1 MRGRKIIAVGAA
13 LGALGWAL
21 PAWAQDPGGEPPFE
35 TGGDEPPFETG
46 GDEPPFET
54 GGEEPPFSTG
64 EPSTPTDPEEKPTSE
79 TPDDPAALEAPV
91 SGPGSIVGATKLPSG
106 PRYRQFGC
114 GPSVQDRRYKDHYFV
129 CIDTRNNRI
138 AYADVVPSYGKP
150 LLPNKPTLVVVI
162 HQSDHGVAIETDGK
176 TGVFTPGVDRGKAE
190 GGERVFGAGNEKY
203 ADSAKWVTTTTV
215 IPPLLPGEASVTV
228 KLSNEDALLDQKT
241 ITLLVQE
248 TYSGALRAGIGA
260 VTLGAVD
267 GTYSIRN
274 RAGSP
279 QAEIIAEDPA
289 LYNVEFVLGYAAFL
303 DEGGRPAAGC
313 LSAPWCF
320 APYVGVGVLSQDGRG
335 DYRAL
340 SSMHL
345 GLEWQP
351 VRNFSIAATL
361 VGRRTDQLAA
371 GLRVGGPANPGD
383 EIITQ
388 GYGLGAGIV
397 FNISPSFFRFAAG
410 GLPGGGP

>member
-1 MRGRKIIAVGAA
+1 MAA
-13 LGALGWAL
+13 LGWGA
-21 PAWAQDPGGEPPFE
+21 PVWAQDPGEQPPF
-35 TGGDEPPFETG
+35 D
-46 GDEPPFET
+46 T
-54 GGEEPPFSTG
+54 GGEDPPPFDTG
-64 EPSTPTDPEEKPTSE
+64 GEDPPPFDTGATEPSPAGPVEKNDPIDS
-79 TPDDPAALEAPV
+79 ASLEAPV
-91 SGPGSIVGATKLPSG
+91 SGPGSIVGATKLPTG

-129 CIDTRNNRI
+129 CVDTRAGRI

-162 HQSDHGVAIETDGK
+162 HQSDQGVSIETDGR
-176 TGVFTPGVDRGKAE
+176 TGVFTPGVDRGRDGG

-228 KLSNEDALLDQKT
+228 KLSSEDALLDQKT
-241 ITLLVQE
+241 ISLLVQE
-248 TYSGALRAGIGA
+248 TFSGALRAGIGA
-260 VTLGAVD
+260 VTMGAVD
-267 GTYSIRN
+267 GAYSIRN

-279 QAEIIAEDPA
+279 QAEIVSEDPA
-289 LYNVEFVLGYAAFL
+289 LYNLEFVLGYAAFL
-303 DEGGRPAAGC
+303 DEGGRPAGGC
-313 LSAPWCF
+313 LTVPWCF
-320 APYVGVGVLSQDGRG
+320 APFVGVGVLSQDGRG

-340 SSMHL
+340 SSVHL
-345 GLEWQP
+345 GVEWEP

-371 GLRVGGPANPGD
+371 GLNVGGPATPGD
-383 EIITQ
+383 DIITQ

-397 FNISPSFFRFAAG
+397 FNISPSFFKFAAS

>member
-1 MRGRKIIAVGAA
+1 MLRTA
-13 LGALGWAL
+13 
-21 PAWAQDPGGEPPFE
+21 AQDPADGPPFDTDSGVDDTPPFD
-35 TGGDEPPFETG
+35 TGGDDPPF
-46 GDEPPFET
+46 DT
-54 GGEEPPFSTG
+54 GGEEPPFDTD
-64 EPSTPTDPEEKPTSE
+64 TPAEKPDTTTQTPEE
-79 TPDDPAALEAPV
+79 LEAPV
-91 SGPGSIVGATKLPSG
+91 SGPGSIVGATKLASG

-114 GPSVQDRRYKDHYFV
+114 GPDVQDRRYKGHYFV
-129 CIDTRNNRI
+129 CVDTRDGRI
-138 AYADVVPSYGKP
+138 AYADVVPSYGRP

-162 HQSDHGVAIETDGK
+162 HQSDHGVAIETNGR
-176 TGVFTPGVDRGKAE
+176 TGVFTPGVDRGNGKD
-190 GGERVFGAGNEKY
+190 GERTFGAGNEKY

-228 KLSNEDALLDQKT
+228 KLSNDDGLLDQKQ
-241 ITLLVQE
+241 ITMLVQE

-260 VTLGAVD
+260 VTMGAVD
-267 GTYSIRN
+267 GAYAIRT

-279 QAEIIAEDPA
+279 QAEIVAEDPA
-289 LYNVEFVLGYAAFL
+289 LYNLEFVLGYAAFL

-340 SSMHL
+340 SSVHL

-351 VRNFSIAATL
+351 VRNFSVAATL
-361 VGRRTDQLAA
+361 VGRRTDRLAA
-371 GLRVGGPANPGD
+371 GLEVGGPALPGD
-383 EIITQ
+383 DIITQ

-397 FNISPSFFRFAAG
+397 FNISPSFFRFAAT